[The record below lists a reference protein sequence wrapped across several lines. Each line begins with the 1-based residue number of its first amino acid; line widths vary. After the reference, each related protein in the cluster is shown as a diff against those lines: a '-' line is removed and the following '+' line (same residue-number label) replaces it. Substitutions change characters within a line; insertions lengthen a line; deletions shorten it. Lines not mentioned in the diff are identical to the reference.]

1 MAKIGVDKLFFAEL
15 DELTDILDGKP
26 TYKTPFQIAKAIQ
39 ITLTPQNIEGNLAA
53 DDTMAEYDSATV
65 AYDVSVN
72 VDDLLPGSESKL
84 FGRKVDDLGGVI
96 TNKEDEAP
104 YGALLYRQKRS
115 KGVGGGYQ
123 YRRVNKVRFVP
134 FAEDAQTQGE
144 SINYQTPTITGKS
157 LALTANGDF
166 NYKLDDD
173 GTKPAVSAIT
183 KEWFKRVV
191 DPNEIPEG

>member
-1 MAKIGVDKLFFAEL
+1 MAKIGVDKLFAAKL
-15 DELTDILDGKP
+15 DELTDILEGKP
-26 TYKTPFQIAKAIQ
+26 TYEEPFQIAKAIQ
-39 ITLTPQNIEGNLAA
+39 ITLTPQNIEGSLAA
-53 DDTMAEYDSATV
+53 DDTVAEFDSATV

-84 FGRKVDDLGGVI
+84 FGRKVDELGGVS
-96 TNKEDEAP
+96 TNTEDEAP
-104 YGALLYRQKRS
+104 YVALLYRQKRS

-123 YRRVNKVRFVP
+123 YRVVNKVRFVP

-173 GTKPAVSAIT
+173 GKKPAVTAIT
-183 KEWFKRVV
+183 KDWFKRVV
-191 DPNEIPEG
+191 SPNEIPEG